1 VVKAV
6 ILAGGL
12 GTRLREET
20 EFRPKPMVEIG
31 GQPILWHIMKLF
43 SHYEVNDFV
52 VCIGYRGD
60 VIKDYFANY
69 ETRSNDF
76 TVRLGATKEIEF
88 HAAHAEA
95 EWSVTVVDTGQETM
109 TGGRV
114 KRIEPFVAG
123 ERCMVTY
130 GDGLADVDIK
140 ALLAFHEQ
148 HGRLATMTTVRPVTR
163 FGSVDI
169 ADDGTV
175 RRFREKPRGEEYV
188 NGGFFVFEPE
198 VIERYLDPNS
208 VLEHEPLE
216 ALANDGQLIAFRHE
230 GYWQPMDT
238 YREFMIL
245 DELWRSGQA
254 PWKVWN
260 G

>member
-1 VVKAV
+1 VKAV

-31 GQPILWHIMKLF
+31 GYPILWHIMKIF
-43 SHYEVNDFV
+43 SHYDVNDFV

-60 VIKDYFANY
+60 MVKDYFANY

-76 TVRLGATKEIEF
+76 TVRLGGTEEIEF
-88 HAAHAEA
+88 HNPRQEA
-95 EWSVTVVDTGQETM
+95 KWCVTLVDTGQETM

-114 KRIEPFVAG
+114 KRVERFVADQ
-123 ERCMVTY
+123 RCLVTY
-130 GDGLADVDIK
+130 GDGLSDIDIR
-140 ALLAFHEQ
+140 ALLAFHES

-163 FGSVDI
+163 FGLVDLD
-169 ADDGTV
+169 DDGTV
-175 RRFREKPRGEEYV
+175 RQFREKPRSEDYV

-198 VIERYLDPNS
+198 VFLHYLDMDS
-208 VLEHEPLE
+208 VLEREPLE
-216 ALANDGQLIAFRHE
+216 ALAKDGQLVAYRHD

-238 YREFMIL
+238 YREFLLL
-245 DELWRSGQA
+245 DGLWRSGRA
-254 PWKVWN
+254 PWKVWSE
-260 G
+260 

>member
-1 VVKAV
+1 VKAV

-31 GQPILWHIMKLF
+31 GQPILWHIMKIF
-43 SHYEVNDFV
+43 SHYDVSDFV

-88 HAAHAEA
+88 HDAHQEA
-95 EWSVTVVDTGQETM
+95 NWRVTVVDTGQETM

-114 KRIEPFVAG
+114 KRVQPFVAG

-130 GDGLADVDIK
+130 GDGLADVNIR
-140 ALLAFHEQ
+140 ALLDFHDR

-163 FGSVDI
+163 FGSVDLD
-169 ADDGTV
+169 DDGTV
-175 RRFREKPRGEEYV
+175 RQFREKPRGEEYV

-198 VIERYLDPNS
+198 VLEQYLDADC

-216 ALANDGQLIAFRHE
+216 ALARDGQLMGYRHE

-238 YREFMIL
+238 YREFMML
-245 DELWRSGQA
+245 DELWSSGKA

-260 G
+260 E

>member
-1 VVKAV
+1 VKAV

-31 GQPILWHIMKLF
+31 GQPILWHIMKIF
-43 SHYEVNDFV
+43 SHYDVNDFV

-88 HAAHAEA
+88 LDAHLESD
-95 EWSVTVVDTGQETM
+95 WRVTVIDTGQETM

-114 KRIEPFVAG
+114 KQAEPFVAG
-123 ERCMVTY
+123 QRCMVTY
-130 GDGLADVDIK
+130 GDSLADIDIA

-148 HGRLATMTTVRPVTR
+148 HGRLATMTTVQPLTR
-163 FGSVDI
+163 FGIVEI
-169 ADDGTV
+169 EDDGTV
-175 RRFREKPRGEEYV
+175 RRFREKPQSDECV
-188 NGGFFVFEPE
+188 NGGFFVFEPRVLE
-198 VIERYLDPNS
+198 NYLDKDS
-208 VLEHEPLE
+208 VLEREPLE
-216 ALANDGQLIAFRHE
+216 RLAKEGQLVAYRHE
-230 GYWQPMDT
+230 GFWQPMDT
-238 YREFMIL
+238 YREFTIL
-245 DELWRSGQA
+245 NDLWHAGSA

-260 G
+260 K